1 MHGLANEGE
10 RLAKEMAEVERHGV
24 FHVEKKEVDKQED
37 KDPPSMIQLIAAGRK
52 VVNLVSLIRTED
64 DQPEESFWERK
75 LRESHE
81 EQEKDK
87 AAAEAAEKR
96 ARELERTT
104 EQAKDFYMAL
114 RRKEVER
121 KVNALKVILGS
132 SKVS

>member
-1 MHGLANEGE
+1 M
-10 RLAKEMAEVERHGV
+10 
-24 FHVEKKEVDKQED
+24 
-37 KDPPSMIQLIAAGRK
+37 
-52 VVNLVSLIRTED
+52 VSLIRTED

-75 LRESHE
+75 LRENHE